1 MNPAEASSIWHARL
15 DEFREKIASRDP
27 SIAAVSVAA
36 VSAACAVN
44 LVVMVL
50 EITANRK
57 NFSGDRHRVDSLVE
71 AALAESERLGRYAD
85 EDSAAYARYVRC
97 LRMPKSTP
105 AEREQRD
112 HAVANALRR
121 ATEVPMA
128 AARAAM
134 AALNVC
140 AEAAEIA
147 HGSAA
152 TDLGGAAMLLAGS
165 VRALLLSVDANLAA
179 LGESEFSDEIAA
191 ECTELEERADR
202 QSQAVR
208 KRVTAT
214 E

>member
-1 MNPAEASSIWHARL
+1 MNPAPASSVWHARL

-57 NFSGDRHRVDSLVE
+57 NFSGDRQRVESLVE

-85 EDSAAYARYVRC
+85 EDPAAYARYVRC
-97 LRMPKSTP
+97 LRMPKNTP
-105 AEREQRD
+105 AEQEQRD
-112 HAVANALRR
+112 RAITNALRR

-128 AARAAM
+128 AARGAM

-147 HGSAA
+147 HGSVA

-165 VRALLLSVDANLAA
+165 LRALLLSVDANLAA

-191 ECTELEERADR
+191 ECTELDERADR
-202 QSQAVR
+202 QAQAVR

>member
-1 MNPAEASSIWHARL
+1 MNPAPDSSIWHARL

-27 SIAAVSVAA
+27 SVAAVSVAA

-50 EITANRK
+50 EITMNRK
-57 NFSGDRHRVDSLVE
+57 NFSGDRRRAESLVDS
-71 AALAESERLGRYAD
+71 ALAESERLARYAD
-85 EDSAAYARYVRC
+85 EDPAAYARYMRC
-97 LRMPKSTP
+97 LRMPKNTP

-112 HAVANALRR
+112 HAVAEALQR
-121 ATEVPMA
+121 ATEVPIA
-128 AARAAM
+128 AARSAM

-179 LGESEFSDEIAA
+179 LGESEFADEIAA
-191 ECTELEERADR
+191 ECAELEERADR